1 MELHDDDALIIYTD
15 GSMLPRPRRGG
26 IAFRVL
32 WTDADGYEQHEDHAP
47 EGQLGATN
55 NEMELKACVE
65 ALRLVTGR
73 RSPVPPEAYRKIVV
87 YVDSAYVCNHIG
99 TAQTTW
105 PQTGWMGRSGEPVL
119 NADLWQEL
127 IGLKQK
133 AGRVD
138 FRKVKAHQRKDKRN
152 PHNDAVDK
160 LARDSARRAQRYTP
174 GAPLVT
180 RKTAS
185 AAVGPASV
193 PMDGQVETI
202 MIVSEK
208 RVPKRRPLTTQ
219 YKYEVV
225 RPDSPNVGEVDDAFA
240 EDSIGLMRRNG
251 RYDVRF
257 ASKEERS
264 GRWIE
269 EIVAQHDPEAGD
281 EK

>member
-32 WTDADGYEQHEDHAP
+32 WTDDDGYEQHEDYAP

-73 RSPVPPEAYRKIVV
+73 RSPVPPEAYRKIVL

-119 NADLWQEL
+119 NADQWQEL

-185 AAVGPASV
+185 ATVGPASV

-208 RVPKRRPLTTQ
+208 RVPRRRPLTTQ

-257 ASKEERS
+257 ASKEKRS

-281 EK
+281 QK